1 MGFGLL
7 LQGSGLRRT
16 LRGCLCCCWL
26 LLALLVPYASGG
38 DCRGKRLVL
47 NGTHGEVTDGPGN
60 YSANGNCEWLITAP
74 SQGDHIVL
82 KLRAIET
89 ECSYDFLFI
98 YDGDSY
104 NSPLI
109 ASLSGNTLPD
119 VIVAQSGKML
129 IHLFSDTNYNLEG
142 FLGTYSIS
150 RCPANCSG
158 HGDCTGSGSC
168 ACSPEWVG
176 ESCQS
181 LRCDVATS
189 GSGTCSGQG
198 TCLSNG
204 QCQCSSSLHVGVNC
218 SLALRNNSDGNK
230 WHLIAHTQAA
240 FTPRLGAAGV
250 FIHATGCLYV
260 FGGFTLSTVL
270 NDLVKYNITSSK
282 WENATPPVSP
292 EGRYLHTAVEWQG
305 GMLVF
310 GGELARGRLANSLWF
325 YSPGAASWTRLS
337 DEAAPPPPPGLA
349 GHAAALVDDT
359 LYIFGGRTE
368 QEEFSSAIYAFNLM
382 SKAWRKEVPL
392 AGQAPAALGHSMV
405 FYPEGRMLLVFGGHQ
420 PSSTRF
426 SNRVN
431 SVHAYHVDRRY
442 WAHLGR
448 DESPSVPI
456 ERAFHSAVIMGT
468 YMVVYGGNVHIHNGE
483 EKCFANDVY
492 FYHLGCHQWVNK
504 DDLIQSIPVTADD
517 HVPLQG
523 RFSHVAAVMNGNV
536 LLVAGGYSG
545 VPRGDLIAYKVPMA
559 VAQNTFASKTL
570 LSPCSLNTALEPCT
584 KDPECAW
591 CSTKSSN
598 QACMSH
604 QEALLLC
611 REESTVSLCLGIHR
625 WLRGCQACLA
635 FAAGGKRLPGS
646 VPLARLAEPLGWCV
660 QRPACLRRQDN
671 GSCSSGGVSGW
682 WGTNPS
688 FLTAFED
695 CRSRDFPPGVHWIK
709 HFQPQNDKYP
719 DEVYVIQNV
728 STVLPALLLVRGRD
742 GRENANVTAVY
753 RGFFHTLGFLLQ
765 LSVEV
770 MNINARFLLGSTP
783 NSSSLANLTLE
794 AKISLSPNLEKDDIT
809 LPNSARSSR
818 YLFVMEGQQDSS
830 SNLESRM
837 ALTWNTDNIDSRP
850 IKSLHLEP
858 YKSGD
863 CDQHSNCP
871 ACLSDQLCGWCPVKA
886 SCQHRLAPAGAACAA
901 EGGVEVAPTLLPEE
915 CSLCYVRTDCRS
927 CTQDGLC
934 EWLSKDLVCIRRGRI
949 QGAIQDPKSCLKP
962 CYEMRSCSECLSE
975 YSECAWCAS
984 TSECFPFSIYLAKY
998 PNGQCRN
1005 WLDSVTSLRL
1015 CPNCSS
1021 FDKCSDCLQSFQC
1034 GWCWSVAN
1042 PTKGR
1047 CLLGDFEGPSF
1058 GGNCSLEV
1066 RAVHADVGTDQEV
1079 AWSYGACPDVEEC
1092 ALRLDNCHAN
1102 ASCVNTPD
1110 SFTCQCQRGFQG
1122 DGVVHCNKTCY
1133 NHCQHG
1139 KCSGPPDFVCQCD
1152 LGWTSTSLQTNA
1164 SGEECDVNCGCN
1176 LHSACSAGVGRCDE
1190 CQEWTTGDRCQLCR
1204 TGSYGSA
1211 VQRATGCHPC
1221 QCNGHGDFARGECDV
1236 TSGACYC
1243 AGDTEGEH
1251 CDQCRPGFYGDPRA
1265 GGRCYLAC
1273 DGRSFLYNVGGS
1285 SALGSAWGAGVA
1297 PGGRVYCVWVLHAAS
1312 TAAVS
1317 SPSPHPASRSI
1328 QPRLPPPIVFRPEPN
1343 MSLQCGRDYV
1353 YVYDG
1358 VPNFLSSGA
1367 TQQAVWADPS
1377 LIAAFC
1383 GGGSGQALSVE
1394 ALSGILTV
1402 YVQGNF
1408 SGPSGGT
1415 MGFNATF
1422 TVAACDGAGA
1432 GEGGG
1437 RCAAGRVCQEG
1448 RCVCPAGY
1456 EGPDCSARSCPG
1468 SCGQELGHGW
1478 CHPVSRTCV
1487 CSATYSGPDCNS
1499 TKDPDWGLWELLM
1512 DSFIEGINGHVVKRF
1527 GHSLVAEPSKT
1538 LWLFGGY
1545 SPSLGIIGDLY
1556 RYNASELAAGSWEEV
1571 QPSSTVAPASGSAA
1585 SSPGGR
1591 YFHAAAWFGARG
1603 LMIVVGG
1610 ITSAGVANDT
1620 WAFNASALTWQ
1631 RIESGTLPP
1640 VAGHTLSEREGDSL
1654 LLVGGYS
1661 QENGFNSRVY
1671 EYSAA
1676 RAAWLPLATGGSPP
1690 TGLYGHTSVYHSA
1703 TQALFVFGGYR
1714 YALNSVGVSDELHA
1728 FHYPSSNWS
1737 LVSPARN
1744 AKPAPRYFHAAALLG
1759 DAMVV
1764 LGGRTDAQNFSRALL
1779 LYRIDCNT
1787 WINAEDID
1795 GRMAGEP
1802 MERMTASA
1810 AVEVGGRVLVVG
1822 GVDGVARGQMGAL
1835 SLPRDPC
1842 VLLAAPG
1849 ACGAAGCA
1857 WCLDGRNASCRS
1869 REEAERRGCAT
1880 ANVTC
1885 HVAAASDSECRLRTS
1900 CPECQSRHPAELG
1913 LQPVCKWCAACPATA
1928 ACVWH
1933 ESDCADAT
1941 ACGERQQ
1948 RGDSIQ
1954 AGACPEAT
1962 CEASDCAKCLAAG
1975 SCMWSRHF
1983 QRTAGESWRIN
1994 VQPAYNWRCL
2004 SESLRSASPLRVES
2018 SPPLACPVPCHSL
2031 TTCEDCAKAKGAGG
2045 GWQECVW
2052 SGALRQCASPS
2063 FLPMRC
2069 AGGACGQLVSGSA
2082 DGCPAPCLAERQCS
2096 SCLRQLACGWCAVNG
2111 LNGLGGCMPGS
2122 LAGPSPGRCSVEFIP
2137 LYVLAQIPVSN
2148 STSTQPF
2155 GSWAYEACPAE
2166 NECLNGHNSCN
2177 ASEDCV
2183 DLPHGF
2189 ECNCKQ
2195 GYVRDST
2202 SGPCRPECTQ
2212 GCVNGACTEPN
2223 SCRCLFG
2230 FVGENCSLPC
2240 PCNGHSDCQRVGAR
2254 TACTQCLNNTAG
2266 DTCNKCQ
2273 PLHVGSAL
2281 GGGRC
2286 EPCASFCNQN
2296 SDVCMSHED
2305 LERARRDPQSYP
2317 LAPDKVIQW
2326 IQQGATKDNLVCVNC
2341 KNNAYGTFCESCVKG
2356 YFLLNKTCTKCQCN
2370 GHWDSCNTA
2379 DGTECVCNNN
2389 TETKCP
2395 STQADRK
2402 DCWKFQCAGC
2412 KEMFLGNATD
2422 GRQCYRKVTVE
2433 QDQCFDPSSQSN
2445 CYNDQVQNL
2454 PAGRTVFFAVQPKF
2468 TNVDIRLTVDV
2479 TFGAVDIYVSNSFS
2493 TFSVEVNSTTG
2504 RHIVTVRDPQ
2514 VIAVVSS
2521 RADHDT
2527 VRRRRDTGSSNS
2539 SDSSGNASAGTTGV
2553 MTTQQ
2558 QPSSLIDMGPVKRL
2572 QRETAQGLITFITVK
2587 HPDPILLVQGVRDRL
2602 VITFPYTV
2610 HALRTN
2616 GFFVVVLGVGAGG
2629 GDGDVNNGE
2638 SQGVLF
2644 FRQDQAHIDLFVFFS
2659 VFFSCFFLFLSVC
2672 VLLWKTKQYRDL
2684 RHERRRQILEMNKMA
2699 SRPFARVTVH
2709 LLLQHAGSRR
2719 AASANGAAA
2728 APATAAAAATP
2739 DPSLLGRSR
2748 PHGRLARFYA
2758 RAQHS
2763 DSKRGTAIGSSAA
2776 KGAMLPPFDGSNGN
2790 VGRPPHHTT
2799 NFGGDFGGSR
2809 RGDATLLLLRPGPVS
2824 LEPTDDG
2831 MAAVATVMLQLPGGS
2846 QAPNRACLGSA
2857 LVALRYNLQDYC
2869 GGASGTANS
2878 RKGGGAQH
2886 SENTPNVTLQ

>member
-1 MGFGLL
+1 
-7 LQGSGLRRT
+7 SGLRRT

-26 LLALLVPYASGG
+26 LLALLVPCASGG

-104 NSPLI
+104 SSPLI

-119 VIVAQSGKML
+119 AIVARSGKVSFRTHQYKCRCRWISSRFTNCRIPNGIFNGIMSKCLFML
-129 IHLFSDTNYNLEG
+129 LGWGGGEECAQRESQAQDIYFSL
-142 FLGTYSIS
+142 
-150 RCPANCSG
+150 P
-158 HGDCTGSGSC
+158 
-168 ACSPEWVG
+168 PWK
-176 ESCQS
+176 
-181 LRCDVATS
+181 
-189 GSGTCSGQG
+189 
-198 TCLSNG
+198 NG

-250 FIHATGCLYV
+250 FSHATGCLYV

-270 NDLVKYNITSSK
+270 NDLVKYNITSGK

-292 EGRYLHTAVEWQG
+292 EGRYLHTAVEWQD

-325 YSPGAASWTRLS
+325 YSPGAANWTRLS
-337 DEAAPPPPPGLA
+337 DEVAPLPSPPPGLA

-368 QEEFSSAIYAFNLM
+368 QEEFSSAIYAFNLT

-392 AGQAPAALGHSMV
+392 AGLAPAALGHSMV

-448 DESPSVPI
+448 DGSPSVPI

-483 EKCFANDVY
+483 EKCYANDVY

-504 DDLIQSIPVTADD
+504 DDLIQSIPVVADD

-570 LSPCSLNTALEPCT
+570 LSPCSLNTALEACT

-598 QACMSH
+598 QAIPRLPS
-604 QEALLLC
+604 QLC
-611 REESTVSLCLGIHR
+611 REESTVSLCLGVHR
-625 WLRGCQACLA
+625 WLTGCQACLA

-646 VPLARLAEPLGWCV
+646 VPLSRLAEPLGWCV
-660 QRPACLRRQDN
+660 QHPACLRRQDN
-671 GSCSSGGVSGW
+671 GSCSSGGGGGGLVSGW

-719 DEVYVIQNV
+719 DEVPPPPTPRPPPLLSGASRRGVRCRQFKSWLLSSGPEPEYATWPVTSNV
-728 STVLPALLLVRGRD
+728 CRLAAGVRDPEREHGASGAAVGAWPGRPRERQRD
-742 GRENANVTAVY
+742 GRLPRLPPHSRILTPAL
-753 RGFFHTLGFLLQ
+753 RGG
-765 LSVEV
+765 
-770 MNINARFLLGSTP
+770 
-783 NSSSLANLTLE
+783 
-794 AKISLSPNLEKDDIT
+794 
-809 LPNSARSSR
+809 R

-837 ALTWNTDNIDSRP
+837 GLTWNTDNIDSRP

-886 SCQHRLAPAGAACAA
+886 SCQHRLGPAGAACAA
-901 EGGVEVAPTLLPEE
+901 EGGVEVAPMLMPEE
-915 CSLCYVRTDCRS
+915 CSLCSLCYVRTDCRS
-927 CTQDGLC
+927 CAQDGLC

-949 QGAIQDPKSCLKP
+949 QGAVQDPKSCLKP

-1021 FDKCSDCLQSFQC
+1021 FDKCNDCLQSFQC

-1066 RAVHADVGTDQEV
+1066 RAAHADVGTDQEV

-1092 ALRLDNCHAN
+1092 TLRLDNCHAN

-1221 QCNGHGDFARGECDV
+1221 QCNGHGDSARGECDV

-1243 AGDTEGEH
+1243 AGDTEGER
-1251 CDQCRPGFYGDPRA
+1251 CDRCRPGFYGDPRA

-1273 DGRSFLYNVGGS
+1273 DGRSFLYDVGGS

-1297 PGGRVYCVWVLHAAS
+1297 PGGHAYCVWVLHAAS
-1312 TAAVS
+1312 STAAPCPPS
-1317 SPSPHPASRSI
+1317 TLPSPPPA
-1328 QPRLPPPIVFRPEPN
+1328 L
-1343 MSLQCGRDYV
+1343 SLQRDYV

-1377 LIAAFC
+1377 LIAALC

-1394 ALSGILTV
+1394 ALSAGILTV

-1422 TVAACDGAGA
+1422 TVAACDGDAGA
-1432 GEGGG
+1432 GGESG
-1437 RCAAGRVCQEG
+1437 RCLAGRVCQDG

-1456 EGPDCSARSCPG
+1456 GGPDCSAQSCPG
-1468 SCGQELGHGW
+1468 SCGQELGRGW

-1487 CSATYSGPDCNS
+1487 CSANYSGPDCNS
-1499 TKDPDWGLWELLM
+1499 TRDPDWGLWELLM
-1512 DSFIEGINGHVVKRF
+1512 DSFIEGVNGHVVKRF
-1527 GHSLVAEPSKT
+1527 GHSLVAGPSKT
-1538 LWLFGGY
+1538 LLLFGGY
-1545 SPSLGIIGDLY
+1545 SPSLGIIGDLH
-1556 RYNASELAAGSWEEV
+1556 SFHFTEV
-1571 QPSSTVAPASGSAA
+1571 QPSSMVAAAGGSA
-1585 SSPGGR
+1585 SLSPSAR

-1620 WAFNASALTWQ
+1620 WAFNTSALTWQ
-1631 RIESGTLPP
+1631 RSVHHKSGTLPP

-1661 QENGFNSRVY
+1661 QENGFNSHVY

-1703 TQALFVFGGYR
+1703 TQALFVNGGYR
-1714 YALNSVGVSDELHA
+1714 Y
-1728 FHYPSSNWS
+1728 
-1737 LVSPARN
+1737 
-1744 AKPAPRYFHAAALLG
+1744 
-1759 DAMVV
+1759 
-1764 LGGRTDAQNFSRALL
+1764 
-1779 LYRIDCNT
+1779 
-1787 WINAEDID
+1787 
-1795 GRMAGEP
+1795 
-1802 MERMTASA
+1802 
-1810 AVEVGGRVLVVG
+1810 
-1822 GVDGVARGQMGAL
+1822 
-1835 SLPRDPC
+1835 
-1842 VLLAAPG
+1842 
-1849 ACGAAGCA
+1849 
-1857 WCLDGRNASCRS
+1857 
-1869 REEAERRGCAT
+1869 
-1880 ANVTC
+1880 
-1885 HVAAASDSECRLRTS
+1885 
-1900 CPECQSRHPAELG
+1900 
-1913 LQPVCKWCAACPATA
+1913 
-1928 ACVWH
+1928 
-1933 ESDCADAT
+1933 
-1941 ACGERQQ
+1941 
-1948 RGDSIQ
+1948 
-1954 AGACPEAT
+1954 
-1962 CEASDCAKCLAAG
+1962 
-1975 SCMWSRHF
+1975 
-1983 QRTAGESWRIN
+1983 
-1994 VQPAYNWRCL
+1994 
-2004 SESLRSASPLRVES
+2004 
-2018 SPPLACPVPCHSL
+2018 
-2031 TTCEDCAKAKGAGG
+2031 
-2045 GWQECVW
+2045 
-2052 SGALRQCASPS
+2052 
-2063 FLPMRC
+2063 
-2069 AGGACGQLVSGSA
+2069 
-2082 DGCPAPCLAERQCS
+2082 
-2096 SCLRQLACGWCAVNG
+2096 
-2111 LNGLGGCMPGS
+2111 
-2122 LAGPSPGRCSVEFIP
+2122 
-2137 LYVLAQIPVSN
+2137 
-2148 STSTQPF
+2148 
-2155 GSWAYEACPAE
+2155 
-2166 NECLNGHNSCN
+2166 
-2177 ASEDCV
+2177 
-2183 DLPHGF
+2183 
-2189 ECNCKQ
+2189 
-2195 GYVRDST
+2195 
-2202 SGPCRPECTQ
+2202 
-2212 GCVNGACTEPN
+2212 
-2223 SCRCLFG
+2223 
-2230 FVGENCSLPC
+2230 
-2240 PCNGHSDCQRVGAR
+2240 
-2254 TACTQCLNNTAG
+2254 
-2266 DTCNKCQ
+2266 
-2273 PLHVGSAL
+2273 
-2281 GGGRC
+2281 
-2286 EPCASFCNQN
+2286 
-2296 SDVCMSHED
+2296 
-2305 LERARRDPQSYP
+2305 
-2317 LAPDKVIQW
+2317 
-2326 IQQGATKDNLVCVNC
+2326 
-2341 KNNAYGTFCESCVKG
+2341 
-2356 YFLLNKTCTKCQCN
+2356 
-2370 GHWDSCNTA
+2370 
-2379 DGTECVCNNN
+2379 
-2389 TETKCP
+2389 
-2395 STQADRK
+2395 
-2402 DCWKFQCAGC
+2402 
-2412 KEMFLGNATD
+2412 
-2422 GRQCYRKVTVE
+2422 
-2433 QDQCFDPSSQSN
+2433 
-2445 CYNDQVQNL
+2445 
-2454 PAGRTVFFAVQPKF
+2454 
-2468 TNVDIRLTVDV
+2468 
-2479 TFGAVDIYVSNSFS
+2479 
-2493 TFSVEVNSTTG
+2493 
-2504 RHIVTVRDPQ
+2504 
-2514 VIAVVSS
+2514 
-2521 RADHDT
+2521 
-2527 VRRRRDTGSSNS
+2527 
-2539 SDSSGNASAGTTGV
+2539 
-2553 MTTQQ
+2553 
-2558 QPSSLIDMGPVKRL
+2558 
-2572 QRETAQGLITFITVK
+2572 
-2587 HPDPILLVQGVRDRL
+2587 
-2602 VITFPYTV
+2602 
-2610 HALRTN
+2610 
-2616 GFFVVVLGVGAGG
+2616 
-2629 GDGDVNNGE
+2629 
-2638 SQGVLF
+2638 
-2644 FRQDQAHIDLFVFFS
+2644 
-2659 VFFSCFFLFLSVC
+2659 
-2672 VLLWKTKQYRDL
+2672 
-2684 RHERRRQILEMNKMA
+2684 
-2699 SRPFARVTVH
+2699 
-2709 LLLQHAGSRR
+2709 
-2719 AASANGAAA
+2719 
-2728 APATAAAAATP
+2728 
-2739 DPSLLGRSR
+2739 
-2748 PHGRLARFYA
+2748 
-2758 RAQHS
+2758 
-2763 DSKRGTAIGSSAA
+2763 
-2776 KGAMLPPFDGSNGN
+2776 
-2790 VGRPPHHTT
+2790 
-2799 NFGGDFGGSR
+2799 
-2809 RGDATLLLLRPGPVS
+2809 
-2824 LEPTDDG
+2824 
-2831 MAAVATVMLQLPGGS
+2831 
-2846 QAPNRACLGSA
+2846 
-2857 LVALRYNLQDYC
+2857 
-2869 GGASGTANS
+2869 
-2878 RKGGGAQH
+2878 
-2886 SENTPNVTLQ
+2886 